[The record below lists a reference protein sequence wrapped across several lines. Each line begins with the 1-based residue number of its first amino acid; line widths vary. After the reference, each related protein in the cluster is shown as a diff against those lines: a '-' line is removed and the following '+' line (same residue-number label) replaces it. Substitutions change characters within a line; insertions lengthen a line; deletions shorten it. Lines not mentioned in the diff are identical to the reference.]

1 MTRRNTRIGA
11 IAVIATLLL
20 VVLALGWWFRP
31 VTLHGTELQSSS
43 PMADFELVGSD
54 GTPVRLSDFR
64 GKWTVIYFGYTF
76 CPDVCPTTL
85 GDLSQMM
92 QALDDKRDNVQ
103 VVMVTVDPERDTPE
117 RLGQYLTYFDPSFI
131 GLTGEAEQI
140 EAAASQFGVFYEKE
154 PGSVQDYLIS
164 HTSTVAVIDPE
175 GTMRIVYPYG
185 VSGNDMAADLRYFI
199 RRQLF

>member
-11 IAVIATLLL
+11 IAVIFTLLL
-20 VVLALGWWFRP
+20 VVMALGWWFRP
-31 VTLHGTELQSSS
+31 VTLHGTELQSSN
-43 PMADFELVGSD
+43 PMADFELVGND

-103 VVMVTVDPERDTPE
+103 VLMVTVDPERDTPE
-117 RLGQYLTYFDPSFI
+117 RLGQYLPYFDPSFI

-185 VSGNDMAADLRYFI
+185 VSGNDIAADLRYFI